1 MTIDTSGE
9 DGHVERNTL
18 DSCGLDL
25 LPFTPRSLLGRHTET
40 TSPIGASIPRTMP
53 EDARQPDFELPESA
67 LDDSKSPGSGPSPV
81 TSPVNPVSKNPT
93 PISPQTLSDH
103 VFRSFSA
110 VPANPG
116 RDDAARRASESHF
129 SSQRERPASA
139 IPSHLGRVASSSSG
153 VTHSAGTLTP
163 SAAGKLTKSSSNAQ
177 QGKGKGK
184 ALSIKERLK
193 AEEQGVVKRRDGGVL
208 ARGFILK
215 TDHYPTGKSRK
226 QGSRS
231 ANMVFLNRR
240 TSIGPRLSS
249 GRRSKLA
256 STAGRISQRLRCCST
271 DIAGAQRYP
280 LPSRLSAS
288 GCAAT
293 DPRGE

>member
-1 MTIDTSGE
+1 
-9 DGHVERNTL
+9 
-18 DSCGLDL
+18 
-25 LPFTPRSLLGRHTET
+25 
-40 TSPIGASIPRTMP
+40 MP

-81 TSPVNPVSKNPT
+81 TSPINPVSKNPT

-110 VPANPG
+110 VPSANAG
-116 RDDAARRASESHF
+116 RDDAARRASESQF
-129 SSQRERPASA
+129 SSQREKPASS
-139 IPSHLGRVASSSSG
+139 IPSHMGRVVSSSNG

-163 SAAGKLTKSSSNAQ
+163 STAGKSGTKTSSNAQ

-215 TDHYPTGKSRK
+215 TDHYPTGKSLDLIK
-226 QGSRS
+226 
-231 ANMVFLNRR
+231 V
-240 TSIGPRLSS
+240 
-249 GRRSKLA
+249 K
-256 STAGRISQRLRCCST
+256 RC
-271 DIAGAQRYP
+271 
-280 LPSRLSAS
+280 
-288 GCAAT
+288 
-293 DPRGE
+293 